1 MTRPLIGITVDNK
14 NDSASSNRYESSI
27 HYSRGIAAAGGLPLL
42 LPQEPALADEFVA
55 LCDGILLT
63 GGSDPRMER
72 FGKRMHPQAS
82 PVDAG
87 RQEFELALLAALDRA
102 AGKPALGVCLGM
114 QFMALHA
121 GGDLN
126 QHLPETLATATDHQ
140 RDNRHAI
147 CVLAPDSVVLREP
160 RAPKPGPV
168 PAEAELTV
176 VSWHHQAVSDA
187 GRLRTVATAPDGV
200 IEAIDDPS
208 RPFYLGVQ
216 WHPERG
222 GEGRLNRDLLRRFV
236 AAALADR
243 SGS

>member
-1 MTRPLIGITVDNK
+1 MQRPLIGITVDNK
-14 NDSASSNRYESSI
+14 NDSATSNRYESSI
-27 HYSRGIAAAGGLPLL
+27 HYSRGIALAGGLPLL
-42 LPQEPALADEFVA
+42 LPQEPALAEEYVA

-72 FGKRMHPQAS
+72 FGKAMHPEAK

-87 RQEFELALLAALDRA
+87 RQEFELAVLAALDRA

-121 GGDLN
+121 GGNLN

-147 CVLAPDSVVLREP
+147 RVLAADSVVLRE
-160 RAPKPGPV
+160 AGG
-168 PAEAELTV
+168 AGASENAGGDLTV
-176 VSWHHQAVSDA
+176 VSWHHQAVNDA
-187 GRLRTVATAPDGV
+187 GRLRTVAVAPDGV

-208 RPFYLGVQ
+208 RKFYLGVQ

-222 GEGRLNRDLLRRFV
+222 GDGRLNRDLLRRFV
-236 AAALADR
+236 ASCLAGR